1 MRKIFRYLHAKAPQR
16 THSNPMKIRSKGF
29 ALCHNNNNKKRAFY
43 AQGSD
48 MVVPSKV
55 QLQKC
60 RNGGKQGDVGRPR
73 SPAAKG
79 RLGVGRTEDSDDGI
93 LTTHSRGVG
102 FERII
107 GPLGRQ
113 KPNSKRDASYNLL
126 GYRKN
131 FDALLLFLC

>member
-29 ALCHNNNNKKRAFY
+29 ASCHNNNKKRAFY

-48 MVVPSKV
+48 TVVPSKV

-60 RNGGKQGDVGRPR
+60 RNGGKQGDVRRPR
-73 SPAAKG
+73 SPVAKG
-79 RLGVGRTEDSDDGI
+79 RLELAGLKI
-93 LTTHSRGVG
+93 LTIDLFTGVG

-113 KPNSKRDASYNLL
+113 KPNSKRDASYSLL
-126 GYRKN
+126 GYRKK
-131 FDALLLFLC
+131 F